1 MKKINNKLTK
11 VLALTSVAVACVA
24 MPQKTEAHPGYGF
37 GGPRHMMHGPRGGF
51 WGHGGRNFWPGF
63 VGGVAGGI
71 IGSAIARPY
80 YSYGYA
86 APVVYTTPT
95 VYTTPVYTTPVYTQ
109 PTVIT
114 PTVTYQQPVAQPQ
127 VIEKTV
133 IKEVP
138 AQQETAI
145 QQSAPSI
152 KVDENNGPVLIKK
165 KAMIDGKLQ
174 DVYVPQ
180 NQR

>member
-1 MKKINNKLTK
+1 MKKLNNKLTK

-24 MPQKTEAHPGYGF
+24 MPQKTEAHPGHGF
-37 GGPRHMMHGPRGGF
+37 GGPHHMMGGWGHGPRGGF

-71 IGSAIARPY
+71 IGGAIARPY

-86 APVVYTTPT
+86 APVVYATPT
-95 VYTTPVYTTPVYTQ
+95 VYATPVYAQ

-114 PTVTYQQPVAQPQ
+114 PTVAYQQSVAQPQ
-127 VIEKTV
+127 VIEKTI

-138 AQQETAI
+138 VQQETAI

-165 KAMIDGKLQ
+165 KAMIDGKSQ